1 MKAKLLLVVTCATAF
16 VCLTAGEARSCVCFM
31 PREPCA
37 LYPSADVIFLGT
49 VKEVGPAV
57 PDKDHPG
64 VVSPHGRVTRFS
76 VDEAFRGVAGG
87 VAETFERGTSCD
99 YHFEAGKRYL
109 VYGKRDPQDGKLY
122 VFSCSGTK
130 PLERAAED
138 LAYARGAAAG
148 QPAPSVA
155 GRVERE
161 RREGATSYR
170 SRHPLDGVEVVAAGG
185 GREAKARTDAEGRF
199 SVFGLPPGAYDVR
212 LRTPSELRHLYG
224 PAARRV
230 EVAAGRCAAVEFVVT
245 SLSTVA
251 GRVVNDAGEPAA
263 STKVSL
269 VPLDAEGRE
278 VPPAEGSVDAYTE
291 KDGRYKFDYVAP
303 GRYRVAVN
311 PRGQP
316 GSYDPPFPRVYLPG
330 VDDPARAAVVN
341 VSEGE
346 AFEAA
351 EFRLPP
357 PLVAHEIEGVVVL
370 PDGTPAP
377 RALLTLEFTEREWAE
392 MSTAADEHGRFRLKA
407 FKGLKY
413 LVAAE
418 VRTDNAA
425 RQVTARH
432 SEPVEVVA
440 GESDEPLRLVIDREG
455 FYRPR
460 YVRRR
465 EEKRR

>member
-1 MKAKLLLVVTCATAF
+1 MKAKLWLVVTCAAAA
-16 VCLTAGEARSCVCFM
+16 VCLAAGEARACVCFT

-37 LYPSADVIFLGT
+37 LYPRADVIFLGT
-49 VKEVGPAV
+49 VREVGPMTPV
-57 PDKDHPG
+57 KDRPN
-64 VVSPHGRVTRFS
+64 VVTANGRVTRFS
-76 VDEAFRGVAGG
+76 VEEAFRGVAGAT
-87 VAETFERGTSCD
+87 AETFESGTSCD
-99 YHFEAGKRYL
+99 FRFKAGERYL
-109 VYGKRDPQDGKLY
+109 VYGSRDPRDGKVY
-122 VFSCSGTK
+122 VGSCSGTK

-138 LAYARGAAAG
+138 LAYARGAVAG
-148 QPAPSVA
+148 KPAPGVA

-161 RREGATSYR
+161 TRESATSYR
-170 SRHPLDGVEVVAAGG
+170 SHRPLDGVEVVVAGG

-199 SVFGLPPGAYDVR
+199 SLFGLPPGAYDVS
-212 LRTPSELRHLYG
+212 LRTPSELRHIHG
-224 PAARRV
+224 PAVRRV
-230 EVAAGRCAAVEFVVT
+230 EVAAGRCALADFFVT

-263 STKVSL
+263 STKVNL

-278 VPPAEGSVDAYTE
+278 VPPAEGSVEAYAD
-291 KDGRYKFDYVAP
+291 KDGRYKFDFVSP

-316 GSYDPPFPRVYLPG
+316 GSYDPPYPRLYLPG
-330 VDDPARAAVVN
+330 VSDPARAAVVN

-346 AFEAA
+346 SYEAA

-357 PLVAHEIEGVVVL
+357 PLVRHEIEGVVVL

-392 MSTAADEHGRFRLKA
+392 TTTAADEHGRFRLKA

-418 VRTDNAA
+418 VRTQNAA
-425 RQVTARH
+425 GQWTARH
-432 SEPVEVVA
+432 SEPVEVTA
-440 GESDEPLRLVIDREG
+440 GESDEPLRLVVDREG

-460 YVRRR
+460 YDKLKQ
-465 EEKRR
+465 EKRR